1 MAHVTPDDDRQ
12 RRLDC
17 RPVHWICNEST
28 IATRLTTEYGLVHP
42 FVGAGMAF
50 VAYPPLAAAVS
61 NTGGLGIIGVTP
73 DPPASLPV
81 MVAEIRELTDRPW
94 GVNLICADTGMGPAC
109 TDGHID
115 ACIELDVPLVVF
127 HHDPPPRE
135 WVQRL
140 TRANTRVWMQ
150 VSSVDLAAVAV
161 ERGVSGLVAQGVEAG
176 GHARGVVPVRELLAQ
191 IRAQFP
197 AQLLLAAGGIADGS
211 GVAAMLRAGAD
222 GVYVGTRLVASV
234 ESNAHPEYKRRLV
247 DAVGPPV
254 VTTAFGPEW
263 PAVRYRV
270 LPTRAVVESM
280 GRADDVP
287 HPLPERV
294 IGHTT
299 LFPHSARV
307 PYEMPTFSA
316 IPPTAETTDG
326 EWDEMAY
333 PAGAGVGLIHD
344 VPAVAQIVAS
354 MMREA
359 HRLLAAG

>member
-1 MAHVTPDDDRQ
+1 
-12 RRLDC
+12 
-17 RPVHWICNEST
+17 
-28 IATRLTTEYGLVHP
+28 
-42 FVGAGMAF
+42 MAF

-61 NTGGLGIIGVTP
+61 NTGGLGIIGATP

-81 MVAEIRELTDRPW
+81 MVAELRELTDRPW

-115 ACIELDVPLVVF
+115 ACVELDVPLVVF

-150 VSSVDLAAVAV
+150 VSSVDLAAIAV

-197 AQLLLAAGGIADGS
+197 AQLLVAAGGIADGS

-222 GVYVGTRLVASV
+222 GVFVGTRLVASV

-263 PAVRYRV
+263 PAERYRV
-270 LPTRAVVESM
+270 LPTRAVAESI

-299 LFPHSARV
+299 LFPHSARL

-316 IPPTAETTDG
+316 IPPTLETTDG